1 MAQKFRVKTWQA
13 GLIVGFLSAL
23 AQYVYNFMPKSVEG
37 VAAYKLAPVAYGFC
51 MFCHVRDIV
60 NTFMR
65 NVFSFMTPAPISAII
80 PALTIVGLLLGAY
93 VSAISTKSFNV
104 RKTVNPALAFV
115 YGLLVAS
122 FAAILGACP
131 IRIVLRAAY
140 IDAIAFVG
148 IAAMIVG
155 AIVASELLLKR
166 AGGG

>member
-65 NVFSFMTPAPISAII
+65 NAFSFMTPAPISTII

-104 RKTVNPALAFV
+104 RRTVNPALAFV

-140 IDAIAFVG
+140 IDVIAFVG
-148 IAAMIVG
+148 VAAMIVG

>member
-65 NVFSFMTPAPISAII
+65 NAFSFMTPAPISTII

-140 IDAIAFVG
+140 IDVIAFVG
-148 IAAMIVG
+148 VAAMIVG